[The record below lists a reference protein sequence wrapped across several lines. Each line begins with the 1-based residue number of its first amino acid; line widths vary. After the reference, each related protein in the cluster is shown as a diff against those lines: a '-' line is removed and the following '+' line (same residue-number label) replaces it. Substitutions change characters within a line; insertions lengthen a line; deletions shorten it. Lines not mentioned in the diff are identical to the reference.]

1 MDPKAPKTPKTPGP
15 KRQAPAGASATTA
28 RPKVRAR
35 ATGVTKGGVTKGG
48 VTKGGVTKGG
58 APAPTRKPPVQ
69 ASGQPVGPDDQLER
83 LRRLQEQLRLEH
95 EQAGK
100 QREQQSRPR
109 RQR

>member
-35 ATGVTKGGVTKGG
+35 ATGVTKGG

>member
-1 MDPKAPKTPKTPGP
+1 MDPKAPKTPKTPKTPGP
-15 KRQAPAGASATTA
+15 KRQAPAGSSATTA

-35 ATGVTKGGVTKGG
+35 ATG